1 MYLADV
7 NVNSLPRE
15 IKAIFFI
22 NDLNTLYYINNTQR
36 SGLMGFRI
44 KIENV
49 VASTSLNVPIK
60 LEKLVANLDNVEY
73 EPEQFPGLVLR
84 LKDPK
89 AAALIF
95 SSGKVVCTGAKSP
108 KDSKLVIAKIVI
120 KMNRIGIK
128 IPKNYKVRLEN
139 IVASAKLNRE
149 LNLNNIAFSLENTE
163 YEPEQFP
170 GLVYRMDDPRVTFLL
185 FGSGKVI
192 CTGGRSIED
201 VKRAV
206 AKADKRL
213 RNLNK

>member
-1 MYLADV
+1 MA
-7 NVNSLPRE
+7 
-15 IKAIFFI
+15 
-22 NDLNTLYYINNTQR
+22 
-36 SGLMGFRI
+36 FRI

-49 VASTSLNVPIK
+49 VASASLNVPIK
-60 LEKLVANLDNVEY
+60 LEKLVANLDGIEY
-73 EPEQFPGLVLR
+73 EPEQFPGLVMR

-95 SSGKVVCTGAKSP
+95 SSGKIVCTGAKSP
-108 KDSKLVIAKIVI
+108 KDAKIVVSKI
-120 KMNRIGIK
+120 VARMNRLGIK

-149 LNLNNIAFSLENTE
+149 LNLNNIAFTLENTE

-185 FGSGKVI
+185 FGSGKII
-192 CTGGRSIED
+192 CTGGRSIAD

-213 RNLNK
+213 RSLAK

>member
-1 MYLADV
+1 M
-7 NVNSLPRE
+7 S
-15 IKAIFFI
+15 
-22 NDLNTLYYINNTQR
+22 
-36 SGLMGFRI
+36 FRI

-60 LEKLVANLDNVEY
+60 LEKLVSNLDNVEY

-84 LKDPK
+84 LKEPK

-108 KDSKLVIAKIVI
+108 KDSKIVIAKIVA
-120 KMNRIGIK
+120 KMNKIGIR
-128 IPKNYKVRLEN
+128 IPKGYKVRLEN
-139 IVASAKLNRE
+139 IVASARLNRE
-149 LNLNNIAFSLENTE
+149 LNLNNIAFSVENTE

-192 CTGGRSIED
+192 CTGGKSIED

-213 RNLNK
+213 RNLKK

>member
-1 MYLADV
+1 
-7 NVNSLPRE
+7 
-15 IKAIFFI
+15 
-22 NDLNTLYYINNTQR
+22 
-36 SGLMGFRI
+36 MGFRI

-49 VASTSLNVPIK
+49 VASSSLNVPIK
-60 LEKLVANLDNVEY
+60 LEKLVSNLDNVEY

-89 AAALIF
+89 AASLIF

-108 KDSKLVIAKIVI
+108 KDSKIVIAKIVA
-120 KMNRIGIK
+120 KMNKIGIK
-128 IPKNYKVRLEN
+128 IPKDYKVQLEN

-170 GLVYRMDDPRVTFLL
+170 GLVYRMDNPRVTFLL
-185 FGSGKVI
+185 FGSGKII
-192 CTGGRSIED
+192 CTGGRSIAD

-206 AKADKRL
+206 AKIDKRL
-213 RNLNK
+213 KNLNK

>member
-1 MYLADV
+1 M
-7 NVNSLPRE
+7 S
-15 IKAIFFI
+15 
-22 NDLNTLYYINNTQR
+22 
-36 SGLMGFRI
+36 FRI

-60 LEKLVANLDNVEY
+60 LEKLVSNLDNVEY

-108 KDSKLVIAKIVI
+108 KDSKLVIAKIVA
-120 KMNRIGIK
+120 KMNKIGIR
-128 IPKNYKVRLEN
+128 IPKGYKVQLEN

-213 RNLNK
+213 RNLKK